1 MTAAPNDDER
11 PLGVPGHIVYAL
23 HQRLERVTNVTSA
36 SRIKGF
42 ALMRNESRFARQLAR
57 QFSLDAETTERIVTW
72 HSRNTSNHLKRFFG
86 VPSPPGHITAY
97 VVPRPK
103 SVVKRALRSRTM
115 RHAVGWVPSWTSNR
129 AVDIES
135 AWLRLTGRP

>member
-1 MTAAPNDDER
+1 
-11 PLGVPGHIVYAL
+11 VPGHIVYAL
-23 HQRLERVTNVTSA
+23 HQRLERLTNVKSA

-42 ALMRNESRFARQLAR
+42 ALMRNESRYARQLAR
-57 QFSLDAETTERIVTW
+57 QFSLDAETTERIATW
-72 HSRNTSNHLKRFFG
+72 HSTNTSNHLKRFLG
-86 VPSPPGHITAY
+86 APSSPGHTAY

-103 SVVKRALRSRTM
+103 SVVKRALRSRPM